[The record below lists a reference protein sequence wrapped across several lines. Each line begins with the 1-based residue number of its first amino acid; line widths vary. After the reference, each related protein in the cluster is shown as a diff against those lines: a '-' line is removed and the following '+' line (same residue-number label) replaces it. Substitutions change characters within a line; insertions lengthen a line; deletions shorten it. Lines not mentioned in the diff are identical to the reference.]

1 MIRAV
6 TIFAL
11 SAWLVL
17 VLYLPSA
24 TPAERFL
31 ALMRAEHE
39 ATASWWGWARA
50 EQILDRA
57 TRLQAASL
65 DVTPIPSQVAA
76 PPTEALPG
84 AVGQEMAAVN
94 LRLFHNRYFRAVDA
108 LFLLAAYRL
117 AALLQWLPALAPF
130 GLACLGDAWLQ
141 RRVRSREL
149 RGGRPERFALLASAS
164 IALACATGLGLVWPG
179 AISPLVWPAAAV
191 LVAFPAVRAWGWFKG

>member
-6 TIFAL
+6 VVASL
-11 SAWLVL
+11 SSLLLL

-24 TPAERFL
+24 HPPERFL
-31 ALMRAEHE
+31 AVLREEHQGV
-39 ATASWWGWARA
+39 AARWGWARA

-57 TRLQAASL
+57 TRLQAASR
-65 DVTPIPSQVAA
+65 DVTPIPSLVVA

-108 LFLLAAYRL
+108 LFLLAANRL
-117 AALLQWLPALAPF
+117 VALLQWLPALAPF

-149 RGGRPERFALLASAS
+149 RSGQPERFALLASAS
-164 IALACATGLGLVWPG
+164 IGLASATGLGLVWPG
-179 AISPLVWPAAAV
+179 TVSPMVWPAAAA
-191 LVAFPAVRAWGWFKG
+191 LVAFSAVRAWGWFKG

>member
-6 TIFAL
+6 AVFAL

-31 ALMRAEHE
+31 AVMREEHQ
-39 ATASWWGWARA
+39 AVAALWGWAPA
-50 EQILDRA
+50 EQILNRA
-57 TRLQAASL
+57 ARLQEATSN
-65 DVTPIPSQVAA
+65 VTPIPSLVVA

-94 LRLFHNRYFRAVDA
+94 LRLFHNGYFRAVDA

-141 RRVRSREL
+141 RQVRSREL
-149 RGGRPERFALLASAS
+149 RSGQPERFALLASAS

-179 AISPLVWPAAAV
+179 AISPLVWPAAAT
-191 LVAFPAVRAWGWFKG
+191 LVALSAVRAWGWFKG